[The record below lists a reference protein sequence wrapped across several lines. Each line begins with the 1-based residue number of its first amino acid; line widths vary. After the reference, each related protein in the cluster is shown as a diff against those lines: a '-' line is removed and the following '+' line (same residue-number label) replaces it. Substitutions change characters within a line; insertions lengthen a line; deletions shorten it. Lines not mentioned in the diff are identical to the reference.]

1 MSPFSR
7 RAFTLSSLAAVP
19 AALSAAGDMPLRRLG
34 RINFQASILGV
45 GAQHLGDEPV
55 EQSLVDRFVAEAIDS
70 GINYFDTAPPY
81 NRSEERLGIALKG
94 KRDKV
99 FLVSKVECT
108 AGGDVEYQL
117 KDTLRKLQTDYLD
130 CVHLHNVGRVDR
142 WPSLDQVLFANDGP
156 LAALRAAKKKGMI
169 RHIGATCHM
178 RPHRA
183 VPVLQ
188 TGDIDLFMCSINFVE
203 RHIYNFEEKVL
214 PECRKNNIGV
224 IGMKVL
230 GGPVKGGARLM
241 SSEEYNATLRYAW
254 GTPGLAVAILGM
266 RNLEEL
272 RQAVAAARAYR
283 PLERDEVS
291 RLTTQGQQMA
301 KVWGPLRGPVV

>member
-1 MSPFSR
+1 
-7 RAFTLSSLAAVP
+7 
-19 AALSAAGDMPLRRLG
+19 
-34 RINFQASILGV
+34 
-45 GAQHLGDEPV
+45 
-55 EQSLVDRFVAEAIDS
+55 
-70 GINYFDTAPPY
+70 
-81 NRSEERLGIALKG
+81 
-94 KRDKV
+94 
-99 FLVSKVECT
+99 
-108 AGGDVEYQL
+108 
-117 KDTLRKLQTDYLD
+117 
-130 CVHLHNVGRVDR
+130 VGRVDR
-142 WPSLDQVLFANDGP
+142 WPSLDQVLFADDGP
-156 LAALRAAKKKGMI
+156 MAALRKAKKRGMI

-241 SSEEYNATLRYAW
+241 SDAEYQATLRYAW
-254 GTPGLAVAILGM
+254 GTPGLAVAILGL

-272 RQAVAAARAYR
+272 RQAVAAARAYQ
-283 PLERDEVS
+283 PLDRDEVS
-291 RLTTQGQQMA
+291 RLTVQGQQMA
-301 KVWGPLRGPVV
+301 KVWGPLRGPVA

>member
-1 MSPFSR
+1 MPQFTR
-7 RAFTLSSLAAVP
+7 RAFALTTGLAAG
-19 AALSAAGDMPLRRLG
+19 LSAANDIPRRRLG
-34 RINFQASILGV
+34 RIPFQASILGL

-55 EQSLVDRFVAEAIDS
+55 EQSLVDRLVAEAIDS
-70 GINYFDTAPPY
+70 GVNYVDTAPPY
-81 NRSEERLGIALKG
+81 NRSEERLGHALKG

-108 AGGDVEYQL
+108 AGGDVQYQI

-130 CVHLHNVGRVDR
+130 CVHLHNVGRIDR
-142 WPSLDQVLFANDGP
+142 WPSLDVLLYADDGP
-156 LAALRAAKKKGMI
+156 MAALRDAKKKGLI

-183 VPVLQ
+183 IPVLQ
-188 TGDIDLFMCSINFVE
+188 TGDIDLFMCTVNYVE

-241 SSEEYNATLRYAW
+241 SPEQYQSTLRYAW
-254 GTPGLAVAILGM
+254 STPGLAVANIGL
-266 RNLEEL
+266 RTIEEL
-272 RQAVAAARAYR
+272 RQAVAAARAFA
-283 PLERDEVS
+283 PLEQKDYSGLATEGRQ
-291 RLTTQGQQMA
+291 LAQA
-301 KVWGPLRGPVV
+301 WGPLRGPVA

>member
-1 MSPFSR
+1 MPTFSR
-7 RAFTLSSLAAVP
+7 RDFAWSTLAAVP
-19 AALSAAGDMPLRRLG
+19 ALGAQAEIPRRRLG
-34 RINFQASILGV
+34 RINFQASILGI
-45 GAQHLGDEPV
+45 GAQYLGDDGV
-55 EQSLVDRFVAEAIDS
+55 EQSTVDRVVGEAIDS
-70 GINYFDTAPPY
+70 GVNYIDTAPPY
-81 NRSEERLGIALKG
+81 NRSEERLGHALKG

-99 FLVSKVECT
+99 FLVSKVECS
-108 AGGDVEYQL
+108 ARGDVEYQL

-130 CVHLHNVGRVDR
+130 CVHLHNVGRIDR
-142 WPSLDQVLFANDGP
+142 WPSLDQVLFSEDGP
-156 LAALRAAKKKGMI
+156 LAALRAAQKKGMI

-188 TGDIDLFMCSINFVE
+188 TGNVDLFMCSINFVE

-241 SSEEYNATLRYAW
+241 TPEEYQATLRYAW
-254 GTPGLAVAILGM
+254 STPGLAVAIVGM
-266 RNLEEL
+266 RSVDEL
-272 RQAVAAARAYR
+272 RQAVGAARAFR

-291 RLTTQGQQMA
+291 RLTMQGQQLA
-301 KVWGPLRGPVV
+301 KVWGPLRGPVA

>member
-1 MSPFSR
+1 MYGEAER
-7 RAFTLSSLAAVP
+7 
-19 AALSAAGDMPLRRLG
+19 
-34 RINFQASILGV
+34 ILG
-45 GAQHLGDEPV
+45 A
-55 EQSLVDRFVAEAIDS
+55 
-70 GINYFDTAPPY
+70 
-81 NRSEERLGIALKG
+81 ALKG
-94 KRDKV
+94 RRDKV

-108 AGGDVEYQL
+108 AAGDVEYQL
-117 KDTLRKLQTDYLD
+117 KDTLHKLQTDYLD

-142 WPSLDQVLFANDGP
+142 WPSLDHLLFDDDGP

-188 TGDIDLFMCSINFVE
+188 TGEIDLFMCSINFVE

-241 SSEEYNATLRYAW
+241 AGPEYNATLRYAW
-254 GTPGLAVAILGM
+254 GTPGLSTAIIGM
-266 RNLEEL
+266 RTIEEL
-272 RQAVAAARAYR
+272 RQAVAAARAYQ
-283 PLERDEVS
+283 PLDRDEVS
-291 RLTTQGQQMA
+291 RLTAQGQLLA
-301 KVWGPLRGPVV
+301 KAWGPLRGPVV